1 MSNRAEQLSDRA
13 KRGSDSEAK
22 LDSPSERRSRKGKN
36 LPRKGKC
43 PRGQFPSLDTRLSS
57 LGDTFFFLIWRL
69 FNHKSMP
76 LLGCH
81 LWMPPAPAPPPLLA
95 VNECLVI
102 YKEPLDHY
110 WDLLGEYG
118 RHLWMPLY
126 QTSSLDAPV
135 HPIKYMTYM
144 TYKKVQVIIIFQASN
159 NSSVGERPISNR
171 TIPGSISGTCNESL
185 SKFHSK
191 LFIN

>member
-57 LGDTFFFLIWRL
+57 SGDTFFFLIWRL

-81 LWMPPAPAPPPLLA
+81 LWMPPFYRVLQIALA
-95 VNECLVI
+95 SFIMENFASSKFQSKKKPMGPVILENVI
-102 YKEPLDHY
+102 YEWPPS
-110 WDLLGEYG
+110 W
-118 RHLWMPLY
+118 
-126 QTSSLDAPV
+126 TSLMDAPG
-135 HPIKYMTYM
+135 HLMLEMDTRWRFM
-144 TYKKVQVIIIFQASN
+144 
-159 NSSVGERPISNR
+159 
-171 TIPGSISGTCNESL
+171 L
-185 SKFHSK
+185 
-191 LFIN
+191 LM

>member
-1 MSNRAEQLSDRA
+1 MVTYVCPGKECKWGRTFLSVGEIFTFRDRREEGMMSNRAEQLSDRA
-13 KRGSDSEAK
+13 KRGSDSKAK

-57 LGDTFFFLIWRL
+57 SGDSFFFLIWRL

-76 LLGCH
+76 LLGRH
-81 LWMPPAPAPPPLLA
+81 LWMPPAPAPLLA

-126 QTSSLDAPV
+126 
-135 HPIKYMTYM
+135 
-144 TYKKVQVIIIFQASN
+144 
-159 NSSVGERPISNR
+159 
-171 TIPGSISGTCNESL
+171 
-185 SKFHSK
+185 
-191 LFIN
+191 